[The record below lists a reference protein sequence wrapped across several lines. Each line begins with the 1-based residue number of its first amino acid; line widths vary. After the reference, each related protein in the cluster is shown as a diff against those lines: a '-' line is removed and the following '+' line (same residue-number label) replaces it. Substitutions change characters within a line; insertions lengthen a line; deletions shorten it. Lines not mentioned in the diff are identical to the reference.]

1 MVYTWG
7 GFSGKTLELVML
19 ILLTFWRLIREFC
32 LTPIYSFCAAL
43 VRLCC
48 CWVYTTYHGPFKST
62 QGTRIHT
69 YSSGTY
75 QFQTL
80 LSHFKPLKM
89 IWVLF
94 GINWKAV
101 VNTPFSPSPPGSLE
115 VLHHQGVLL
124 LILYDYM
131 QHESQNNFDT
141 CILFFNDS
149 LQYVWWL
156 GRRSF
161 IIL

>member
-7 GFSGKTLELVML
+7 GFSGKALELVML
-19 ILLTFWRLIREFC
+19 ILLKFWRLIREFC

-62 QGTRIHT
+62 QGTCIHT

-80 LSHFKPLKM
+80 LSHFKPLKSYECFLASIERQWLIHLFHHHLQEVWKFCITKGFYCRFYM
-89 IWVLF
+89 ITCSMNLKINLIHVNYSLMTHCNKCDGWV
-94 GINWKAV
+94 
-101 VNTPFSPSPPGSLE
+101 
-115 VLHHQGVLL
+115 GVL
-124 LILYDYM
+124 
-131 QHESQNNFDT
+131 
-141 CILFFNDS
+141 
-149 LQYVWWL
+149 
-156 GRRSF
+156 F